1 MFNLVRD
8 IRKGSNASVMG
19 QGEWWEKIL
28 KKLIFFKKGQF
39 KTDFLRA
46 LDVFL
51 KQETPLSQRGK
62 PIIFLK

>member
-1 MFNLVRD
+1 
-8 IRKGSNASVMG
+8 MG

-46 LDVFL
+46 LDVFFEARNSSVT
-51 KQETPLSQRGK
+51 KGQTYYIFEIETSSQ
-62 PIIFLK
+62 L